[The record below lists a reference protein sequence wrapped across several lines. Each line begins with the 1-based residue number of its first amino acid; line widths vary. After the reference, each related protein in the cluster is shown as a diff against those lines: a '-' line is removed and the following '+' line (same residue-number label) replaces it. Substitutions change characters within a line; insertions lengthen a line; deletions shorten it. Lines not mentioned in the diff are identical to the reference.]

1 MSRIRTT
8 PISVAVHP
16 AGENP
21 TLGDQS
27 THVLVDDE
35 GGGAFI
41 VLRQCNDYIKPGEVL
56 LDMDELE
63 AVVIAARALIQS
75 HRDVQEESSGT

>member
-16 AGENP
+16 AG
-21 TLGDQS
+21 QS
-27 THVLVDDE
+27 PIYGEQAIHVLVDDE
-35 GGGAFI
+35 SGGPFI
-41 VLRQCNDYIKPGEVL
+41 VLRQCNDYIKPGEVRM
-56 LDMDELE
+56 DMDELE